1 MELQII
7 DPKEYGIEESKA
19 LELTTGL
26 NPILEDRN
34 ALIEKF
40 NEIKD
45 FEVSTENTSIFKALR
60 IGFQKNRTQGI
71 NEWHKSAKE
80 VSLRMGQ
87 LLDAVKRNETKTN
100 ENYEAFLEEKEKFFE
115 NQEKER
121 LSLLKIEREAFL
133 RPFVEVIPN
142 GLEDLDQDVFDSF
155 LETKKK
161 AHLEKL
167 EADRIEA
174 ERIEEAR
181 LAEIER
187 QRLIEV
193 ENAKLKKESEEKEK
207 ALEKERAET
216 ARIAKIEADK
226 QAKIQAEKDAEIK
239 KEREAKEKLE
249 EQIRTNRKAQLKAET
264 EAKAEADK
272 LSKAPVKKQ
281 LSVWVNSF
289 ELPTTEV
296 DNEVS
301 KEIIAKFEAFKKW
314 SVTQI
319 NNL

>member
-249 EQIRTNRKAQLKAET
+249 EQIRTNREAQLKAET